1 MSDFDNLGW
10 SVFVGAATALSLLAC
25 LVLLLIAGRAT
36 AVSSDNTTGHVWDE
50 DLREMNNPLPLWWM
64 VLFVIT
70 VLFSAV
76 YLVLYPGF
84 GHYAGTLGWTS
95 SGEHDADNAAAQ
107 AAMQPLYARFESMSA
122 AELAREPQ
130 AMGIGERLFL
140 NQCAACHGSDARGSK
155 GYPNLTDADWL
166 GGASIETIKQTIIEG
181 RIGVMPAL
189 ASTVGTPDD
198 QRNLAHYVLSLSGSA
213 HDTVAAS
220 LGRPKFATC
229 AACHGPGGQGNA
241 ALGAPNLADKV
252 WLHGWGEAAIMSIV
266 AQGKTNIM
274 PAQAARLTGPQ
285 VHLLGAYVLSL
296 SQSTGTAG
304 TAGAA
309 GAAAAAAAGTAS
321 AASR

>member
-1 MSDFDNLGW
+1 MSDFIAPGW
-10 SVFVGAATALSLLAC
+10 SIFIGVLTALSLLAC
-25 LVLLLIAGRAT
+25 LLLLFVASRRKVMAG
-36 AVSSDNTTGHVWDE
+36 DNSTGHVWDE

-70 VLFSAV
+70 VLFAAV
-76 YLVLYPGF
+76 YLVLYPGL
-84 GHYAGTLGWTS
+84 GGYPGTLAWTS
-95 SGEHDADNAAAQ
+95 SGEQNDDNAAAQ
-107 AAMQPLYARFESMSA
+107 AAMQPLYARFESMTA

-166 GGASIETIKQTIIEG
+166 GGSSLDDIKKTISEG

-189 ASTVGTPDD
+189 AGTVGTADD

-213 HDTVAAS
+213 HDAVAAS

-229 AACHGPGGQGNA
+229 AACHGPGGQGNV
-241 ALGAPNLADKV
+241 ALGAPNLADQV

-285 VHLLGAYVLSL
+285 VHVLAAYVLSL
-296 SQSTGTAG
+296 SQSTN
-304 TAGAA
+304 AA
-309 GAAAAAAAGTAS
+309 GAAA
-321 AASR
+321 SR